1 MHPLS
6 CGISARAGCLSAVA
20 LALTLTLTL
29 SLMLM
34 LMLAPG
40 LALASPAGNVPHLA
54 CEAEYGGAARRV
66 EVMPVAGPYLATAVT
81 VEPFRFKALMVGDAR
96 TILYIKLYTYYDTPQ
111 GVRLL
116 QVSRY
121 VSPALPTDRRSRDV
135 TGRVRLY
142 EPILGR
148 QFTYICWLSNG
159 PRPGR

>member
-1 MHPLS
+1 MHPHS
-6 CGISARAGCLSAVA
+6 CGISARTGCLSAIA
-20 LALTLTLTL
+20 LAVLLTPT
-29 SLMLM
+29 
-34 LMLAPG
+34 PG
-40 LALASPAGNVPHLA
+40 LASPPPAGAVPRLA

-96 TILYIKLYTYYDTPQ
+96 TILYIKLYTYYDSPQ

-159 PRPGR
+159 PRPRR